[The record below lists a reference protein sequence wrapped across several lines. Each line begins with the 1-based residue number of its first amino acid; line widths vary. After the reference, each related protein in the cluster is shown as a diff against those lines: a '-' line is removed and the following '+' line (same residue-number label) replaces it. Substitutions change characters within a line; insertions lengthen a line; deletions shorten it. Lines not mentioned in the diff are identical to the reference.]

1 MSQKKPE
8 KPEKERIRRFGE
20 AKDSRGRGFKGSSGE
35 RQKTEDRGQEAG
47 DRRGLEG

>member
-20 AKDSRGRGFKGSSGE
+20 AKDSRIRGFGESKDSRSQGFKGSSGSL
-35 RQKTEDRGQEAG
+35 GIFF
-47 DRRGLEG
+47 